1 MGILEFCQW
10 IEATSVGVWVRESL
24 YGFQILTA
32 THIIGVAL
40 SAGAFAWFDFR
51 LLGLAL
57 QRVPVSSVY
66 RRIIPIATV
75 GFAVAFVSG
84 GLLFIG
90 YAVPAYHNLAFRLK
104 MSAMG
109 LAGVNALVYHF
120 VTERGIVTWNN
131 GPAPPTAAKLAGALS
146 LALWTSVILGGRM
159 VAYTI
164 FNAPF

>member
-1 MGILEFCQW
+1 MGLLELCQW
-10 IEATSVGVWVRESL
+10 IEATAIGVWVRESL

-51 LLGLAL
+51 LLGFAL
-57 QRVPVSSVY
+57 ERVPVSSVY
-66 RRIIPIATV
+66 RRIIPIATA
-75 GFAVAFVSG
+75 GFVVAFVSG

-104 MSAMG
+104 MSALV
-109 LAGVNALVYHF
+109 LAGVNALVYHV
-120 VTERGIVTWNN
+120 VTERGIVTWNSR
-131 GPAPPTAAKLAGALS
+131 PTPPTAARLAGALS